1 MPDEVFRVSG
11 NIVDALNSVIYA
23 GTLVIKN
30 GKITAIEKEFVTY
43 NNFIVPGLVDA
54 HVHIESSMLV
64 PSEFARLAAVHGTV
78 AAVADPHEIANV
90 LGVEGIDFMLEN
102 GKRQGFK
109 FYFGA
114 PSCVPSNRLET
125 TGAAIGL
132 KEVEEL
138 FARNEIK
145 FLGEVMNFQGVVN
158 GDIEVMSKLALAK
171 QYGKRIDGHAPGLRG
186 DDLSMYVDAGISTD
200 HEVSDKEEGCDKIQ
214 KGMMIQIREGS
225 AARNFNELVSLLR
238 DHPSSCMFCS
248 DDKHPYDLVKGH
260 INEHVHGA
268 LDRGIDPFK
277 VFRCASI
284 NPVKHYGLS
293 VGLLQKGDPADF
305 LVVDDLKNFNI
316 LKTYINGKLAA
327 ENGEPL
333 LKSLP
338 STAPN
343 NFNADP
349 KALSDF
355 GVRASGG
362 IANVILAMDG
372 SLKTG
377 KLRIFPHVK
386 DGFVRADPQRDILKM
401 VVVNRYYDAPPAVA
415 FVKNFG
421 FKKGAIASSVAHDSH
436 NIICVGV
443 SDEDIKRAVNLVIEN
458 AGGIAAACS
467 EFMECLP
474 LPVAGLM
481 SGKDGFEVAKKYRQL
496 DSLAKTLGT
505 GMQAPFMTLSFMS
518 LLVVPQLKLSNLGL
532 IDTAKMEFTSLFEE
546 QEMSAR

>member
-1 MPDEVFRVSG
+1 MLDEGFRVSG

-30 GKITAIEKEFVTY
+30 GKIAAIEKESVTY
-43 NNFIVPGLVDA
+43 NTFIVPGLIDA

-64 PSEFARLAAVHGTV
+64 PAEFARLAAVHGTV

-138 FARNEIK
+138 LARNEIK

-349 KALSDF
+349 KAPSDF

-415 FVKNFG
+415 LVKNFG

-496 DSLAKTLGT
+496 DRLAKTLGT

-532 IDTAKMEFTSLFEE
+532 IDTAKMEFNSLFEE

>member
-1 MPDEVFRVSG
+1 
-11 NIVDALNSVIYA
+11 
-23 GTLVIKN
+23 
-30 GKITAIEKEFVTY
+30 
-43 NNFIVPGLVDA
+43 
-54 HVHIESSMLV
+54 
-64 PSEFARLAAVHGTV
+64 V

-114 PSCVPSNRLET
+114 PSCVPSNRMET

-138 FARNEIK
+138 LARNEIK

-158 GDIEVMSKLALAK
+158 GDVEVMSKLALAK

-200 HEVSDKEEGCDKIQ
+200 HEVSDKEEGCDKIK

-238 DHPSSCMFCS
+238 DHPGSCMFCS

-349 KALSDF
+349 KAPSDF

-532 IDTAKMEFTSLFEE
+532 IDTAKMEFNSLFEE

>member
-23 GTLVIKN
+23 GTMVIKD
-30 GKITAIEKEFVTY
+30 GKIAAIEKEFVTY
-43 NNFIVPGLVDA
+43 NTFIVPGLVDA

-64 PSEFARLAAVHGTV
+64 PAEFARLAAIHGTV

-132 KEVEEL
+132 KEVQEL
-138 FARNEIK
+138 LARNEIK

-349 KALSDF
+349 KAPSDF

-532 IDTAKMEFTSLFEE
+532 IDTTKMEFTSLFEE

>member
-23 GTLVIKN
+23 GTMVIKD
-30 GKITAIEKEFVTY
+30 GKIAAIEKEFVTY
-43 NNFIVPGLVDA
+43 NTFIVPGLVDA

-64 PSEFARLAAVHGTV
+64 PAEFARLAAVHGTV

-132 KEVEEL
+132 KEVQEL
-138 FARNEIK
+138 LARNEIK

-327 ENGEPL
+327 DNGEPL

-355 GVRASGG
+355 SVRASGG

>member
-1 MPDEVFRVSG
+1 MPDEGFRVSG

-30 GKITAIEKEFVTY
+30 GKIAAIEKEFVTY
-43 NNFIVPGLVDA
+43 NTFIVPGLVDA

-90 LGVEGIDFMLEN
+90 LGVEGIDFMIEN
-102 GKRQGFK
+102 AKRQSFK

-114 PSCVPSNRLET
+114 PSCVPANRMET
-125 TGAAIGL
+125 TGAAIGV
-132 KEVEEL
+132 KEVEAL
-138 FARNEIK
+138 LARKEIK

-158 GDIEVMSKLALAK
+158 GDSEVMSKLALAK

-186 DDLSMYVDAGISTD
+186 DDLSRYVDAGISTD
-200 HEVSDKEEGCDKIQ
+200 HEVSDKEEGREKIQ
-214 KGMMIQIREGS
+214 KGMMVQIREGS
-225 AARNFNELVSLLR
+225 AARNFNELVALLR
-238 DHPSSCMFCS
+238 DHPGSCMFCS
-248 DDKHPYDLVKGH
+248 DDKHPHDLAKGH
-260 INEHVHGA
+260 INEHVHRA

-277 VFRCASI
+277 VFRCASV

-327 ENGEPL
+327 EKGEPL
-333 LKSLP
+333 LNSIP
-338 STAPN
+338 SAAPN
-343 NFNADP
+343 KFNAGPKDP
-349 KALSDF
+349 SDF
-355 GVRASGG
+355 SVRASGG
-362 IANVILAMDG
+362 TANVIHAIDG

-377 KLRIFPHVK
+377 KLRLSLYVK
-386 DGFVRADPQRDILKM
+386 DGFARSDPQRDILKM

-443 SDEDIKRAVNLVIEN
+443 SDEDIKRAVTLVIEN
-458 AGGIAAACS
+458 GGGIAAACS

-496 DSLAKTLGT
+496 DRLAKTLGT
-505 GMQAPFMTLSFMS
+505 GMHAPFMTLSFMA
-518 LLVVPQLKLSNLGL
+518 LLAVPQLKLSNLGL
-532 IDTAKMEFTSLFEE
+532 IDTAKMEFTTLFEE
-546 QEMSAR
+546 QEMAAR

>member
-349 KALSDF
+349 KAPSDF

>member
-23 GTLVIKN
+23 GTMVIKD

-64 PSEFARLAAVHGTV
+64 PAEFARLAAVHGTV

-132 KEVEEL
+132 KEVQEL
-138 FARNEIK
+138 LARNEIK

-349 KALSDF
+349 KAPSDF

>member
-132 KEVEEL
+132 KEVQEL
-138 FARNEIK
+138 LARNEIK

-349 KALSDF
+349 KAPSDF

>member
-23 GTLVIKN
+23 GTMVIKD
-30 GKITAIEKEFVTY
+30 GKIAAIEKEFVTY
-43 NNFIVPGLVDA
+43 NTFIVPGLVDA

-132 KEVEEL
+132 KEVQEL
-138 FARNEIK
+138 LARNEIK

-349 KALSDF
+349 KAPSDF

>member
-43 NNFIVPGLVDA
+43 NTFIVPGLVDA

-138 FARNEIK
+138 LARNEIK

-158 GDIEVMSKLALAK
+158 GDVEVMSKLALAK

-238 DHPSSCMFCS
+238 DHPSNCMFCS

-327 ENGEPL
+327 ENGNPL
-333 LKSLP
+333 LESLP

-349 KALSDF
+349 KAPSDF

-362 IANVILAMDG
+362 IANVILAIDG

-377 KLRIFPHVK
+377 KLRISPHVK

-532 IDTAKMEFTSLFEE
+532 IDTAKMEFNSLFEE

>member
-23 GTLVIKN
+23 GTMVIKD
-30 GKITAIEKEFVTY
+30 GKIAAIEKEFVTY
-43 NNFIVPGLVDA
+43 NTFIVPGLVDA

-64 PSEFARLAAVHGTV
+64 PAEFARLAAVHGTV

-132 KEVEEL
+132 KEVQEL
-138 FARNEIK
+138 LARNEIK

-349 KALSDF
+349 KAPSDF

>member
-1 MPDEVFRVSG
+1 
-11 NIVDALNSVIYA
+11 
-23 GTLVIKN
+23 
-30 GKITAIEKEFVTY
+30 
-43 NNFIVPGLVDA
+43 
-54 HVHIESSMLV
+54 MLV

-362 IANVILAMDG
+362 IANVILAIDG

-377 KLRIFPHVK
+377 KLRISPHVK

-415 FVKNFG
+415 LVKNFG

-496 DSLAKTLGT
+496 DRLAKSLGT

>member
-43 NNFIVPGLVDA
+43 NTFIVPGLVDA

-114 PSCVPSNRLET
+114 PSCVPSNRMET

-138 FARNEIK
+138 LARNEIK

-158 GDIEVMSKLALAK
+158 GDVEVMSKLALAK

-200 HEVSDKEEGCDKIQ
+200 HEVSDKEEGCDKIK

-238 DHPSSCMFCS
+238 DHPSNCMFCS

-316 LKTYINGKLAA
+316 LKTYINGELAA

-362 IANVILAMDG
+362 IANVILAIDG

-377 KLRIFPHVK
+377 KLRISPHVK

-415 FVKNFG
+415 LVKNFG

-496 DSLAKTLGT
+496 DRLAKTLGT

-532 IDTAKMEFTSLFEE
+532 IDTAKMEFNSLFEE

>member
-23 GTLVIKN
+23 GTMVIKD
-30 GKITAIEKEFVTY
+30 GKIAAIEKEFVTY
-43 NNFIVPGLVDA
+43 NTFIVPGLVDA

-64 PSEFARLAAVHGTV
+64 PAEFARLAAIHGTV

-349 KALSDF
+349 KAPSDF

>member
-1 MPDEVFRVSG
+1 
-11 NIVDALNSVIYA
+11 
-23 GTLVIKN
+23 
-30 GKITAIEKEFVTY
+30 
-43 NNFIVPGLVDA
+43 
-54 HVHIESSMLV
+54 
-64 PSEFARLAAVHGTV
+64 
-78 AAVADPHEIANV
+78 
-90 LGVEGIDFMLEN
+90 
-102 GKRQGFK
+102 
-109 FYFGA
+109 
-114 PSCVPSNRLET
+114 
-125 TGAAIGL
+125 
-132 KEVEEL
+132 
-138 FARNEIK
+138 
-145 FLGEVMNFQGVVN
+145 
-158 GDIEVMSKLALAK
+158 
-171 QYGKRIDGHAPGLRG
+171 
-186 DDLSMYVDAGISTD
+186 
-200 HEVSDKEEGCDKIQ
+200 
-214 KGMMIQIREGS
+214 
-225 AARNFNELVSLLR
+225 
-238 DHPSSCMFCS
+238 
-248 DDKHPYDLVKGH
+248 
-260 INEHVHGA
+260 
-268 LDRGIDPFK
+268 
-277 VFRCASI
+277 
-284 NPVKHYGLS
+284 
-293 VGLLQKGDPADF
+293 LQKGDPADF

-349 KALSDF
+349 KAPSDF

>member
-23 GTLVIKN
+23 GTMVIKD
-30 GKITAIEKEFVTY
+30 GKIAAIEKEFVTY
-43 NNFIVPGLVDA
+43 NTFIVPGLVDA

-64 PSEFARLAAVHGTV
+64 PSEFARLAAIHGTV

-132 KEVEEL
+132 KEVQEL
-138 FARNEIK
+138 LARNEIK

-349 KALSDF
+349 KAPSDF

>member
-349 KALSDF
+349 KAPSDF

-362 IANVILAMDG
+362 IANVILAIDG

-377 KLRIFPHVK
+377 KLRISPHVK

-415 FVKNFG
+415 LVKNFG

-496 DSLAKTLGT
+496 DRLAKSLGT